1 MFSSVTAGPISAQEL
16 DGSYWI
22 KNMVSTV
29 RFSEAVKALV
39 SQIGPAKTRR
49 KVAIAYA
56 AAIEIGPAAAFQGPL
71 MQILT
76 AHDDRLVGSI
86 MYTSL
91 LSRGTSA
98 EASALN
104 AAGRLWAQGN
114 KLFCFSLNCP
124 IYSLS
129 YDPLP
134 VSFICEP
141 KHSFFLRTQHRPSR
155 RELPNDTKEQVSGS
169 CKPATLRMESYKGIL
184 A

>member
-1 MFSSVTAGPISAQEL
+1 MKAIAADYLAAMGSLEPPRNKEASGVTIFSSVTAAPISAQEL

-39 SQIGPAKTRR
+39 SESAPAKTRR
-49 KVAIAYA
+49 KVAISYA

-76 AHDDRLVGSI
+76 AHDDRLAGSI

-98 EASALN
+98 EVSALN

-114 KLFCFSLNCP
+114 KSFC
-124 IYSLS
+124 
-129 YDPLP
+129 
-134 VSFICEP
+134 
-141 KHSFFLRTQHRPSR
+141 PSR
-155 RELPNDTKEQVSGS
+155 KF
-169 CKPATLRMESYKGIL
+169 SYFIIE
-184 A
+184 